1 MTSTSSSL
9 VSLGFRVDF
18 FSPKDFSSI
27 NVMRFS
33 KQQLSSPDSDQASIS
48 YGIKIS
54 PPLLNRKGIFF
65 TKITS
70 SKEHYV
76 NFIHREV
83 KIVHLLDEEINE
95 GSID

>member
-18 FSPKDFSSI
+18 FSPKDFPSI
-27 NVMRFS
+27 NVMGFS

-65 TKITS
+65 ANITS